1 MRIARV
7 HVCVFTLHPQFSG
20 AEQVLS
26 TLLLSDEYS
35 HAKFTGLL
43 LCVVLLSAGLLVRLG
58 GVLERN
64 AATLP

>member
-1 MRIARV
+1 MRIAHA
-7 HVCVFTLHPQFSG
+7 HVCVSTLHPQFSG

-64 AATLP
+64 AATFP